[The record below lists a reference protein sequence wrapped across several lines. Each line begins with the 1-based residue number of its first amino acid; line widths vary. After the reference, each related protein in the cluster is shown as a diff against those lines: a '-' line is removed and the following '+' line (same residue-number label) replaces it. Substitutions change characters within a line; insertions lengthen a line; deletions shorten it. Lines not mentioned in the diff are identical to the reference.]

1 MSEQNFFPEGLSA
14 DASRRYYARAVLE
27 RAMQS
32 GAILEAPAVL
42 CDADLSL
49 TVALGEMQG
58 VIPRDEVVY
67 EREGS
72 GKDIA
77 VITRVGKTVC
87 FCVQSFFTGADG
99 RPRALLSRRAAQKRC
114 AKEYLAKLRPGDVI
128 PAKVTHMEQFGAFCD
143 VGCGIISLLSVDA
156 VSVSRI
162 AHPRDRFFEGMQI
175 LAAVRQVDKE
185 SGRLYLSHKELL
197 GTWLENAAQ
206 FSAGETVR
214 GIVRSIEDYGIFVE
228 LTPNLA
234 GLAERREGVLV
245 GQSAAVYI
253 KSILPDRM
261 KIKLSLIDICHA
273 QMPRRALT
281 YFIRG
286 GHIDTWVYSPPGCK
300 KTVETDF
307 SVPRA
312 DRLP

>member
-1 MSEQNFFPEGLSA
+1 M
-14 DASRRYYARAVLE
+14 
-27 RAMQS
+27 
-32 GAILEAPAVL
+32 
-42 CDADLSL
+42 
-49 TVALGEMQG
+49 
-58 VIPRDEVVY
+58 
-67 EREGS
+67 
-72 GKDIA
+72 
-77 VITRVGKTVC
+77 
-87 FCVQSFFTGADG
+87 
-99 RPRALLSRRAAQKRC
+99 
-114 AKEYLAKLRPGDVI
+114 
-128 PAKVTHMEQFGAFCD
+128 
-143 VGCGIISLLSVDA
+143 
-156 VSVSRI
+156 
-162 AHPRDRFFEGMQI
+162 
-175 LAAVRQVDKE
+175 
-185 SGRLYLSHKELL
+185 
-197 GTWLENAAQ
+197 
-206 FSAGETVR
+206 R

-312 DRLP
+312 DRLL